1 MKAINVKLPD
11 GVYDEMM
18 SYAEAKGKSLTAFS
32 RGVIKHAFFDSMQS
46 DRADLDRF
54 TRMLAEPSKYELT
67 KREEVELE
75 TKVAMLKI
83 LNDRYSEFWADL
95 ASELYGE
102 DSDNA

>member
-11 GVYDEMM
+11 AVYDEMM
-18 SYAEAKGKSLTAFS
+18 SYATTKGRSLTAFG
-32 RGVIKHAFFDSMQS
+32 RYAIKNAFFESMQG
-46 DRADLDRF
+46 DRADFERY
-54 TRMLAEPSKYELT
+54 TRMLEDPAKYELT

-75 TKVAMLKI
+75 TKVALLKVI
-83 LNDRYSEFWADL
+83 NDRYADFWADL

>member
-11 GVYDEMM
+11 AEYDEMK
-18 SYAEAKGKSLTAFS
+18 SYAENKGRSLTAFA
-32 RGVIKHAFFDSMQS
+32 RAAVKNAFFESMQA
-46 DRADLDRF
+46 DRGDYDRF
-54 TRMLAEPSKYELT
+54 CRMLEDPGKFELT

-75 TKVAMLKI
+75 TKVALLKI
-83 LNDRYSEFWADL
+83 TNERYSDFWSDL

>member
-11 GVYDEMM
+11 AEYDEMK
-18 SYAEAKGKSLTAFS
+18 SYAENKGRSLTAFA
-32 RGVIKHAFFDSMQS
+32 RAAVKNAFFESMQG
-46 DRADLDRF
+46 DRADFERY
-54 TRMLAEPSKYELT
+54 TRMLEDPTKYELT

-75 TKVAMLKI
+75 TKVALLKI
-83 LNDRYSEFWADL
+83 TNERYADFWADL